1 MTEQVQA
8 PSDESED
15 LSIGET
21 VNDLA
26 MLKHKADLLGVPYS
40 NNIGAD
46 TLRERIRAKQE
57 ALESG
62 SSESA
67 QEAPPAVNPLTGQ
80 STAPGKKMSL
90 RQMLHRDQMKLV
102 RLRITNMDPKKKDL
116 PGEILTVANEY
127 LGTVRKFVPYGE
139 QTENGFHVPY
149 CLYKMMDARR
159 FLNIRTRKGPNKQI
173 IVEQNWAREFALEVL
188 PDLTEVELKRL
199 AVAQAAS
206 SGTLDVE

>member
-1 MTEQVQA
+1 MTEQVQTS
-8 PSDESED
+8 PDESAD
-15 LSIGET
+15 LSIGDT
-21 VNDLA
+21 VNELTL
-26 MLKHKADLLGVPYS
+26 LKHKADLLGVGYS
-40 NNIGAD
+40 NNIGAE

-57 ALESG
+57 ALENQSA
-62 SSESA
+62 SPEA
-67 QEAPPAVNPLTGQ
+67 QETFKANPLTGD
-80 STAPGKKMSL
+80 TEAPVKRMSL

-127 LGTVRKFVPYGE
+127 IGTVRKFVPYGE

-159 FLNIRTRKGPNKQI
+159 FLNIRTRKGANKQV
-173 IVEQNWAREFALEVL
+173 IVEQNWAREFALEIL

-206 SGTLDVE
+206 AGTLDVE

>member
-1 MTEQVQA
+1 MSDQLDKSA
-8 PSDESED
+8 DESAD
-15 LSIGET
+15 LSIGDT
-21 VNDLA
+21 VNELTL
-26 MLKHKADLLGVPYS
+26 LKHKADLLGVSYS
-40 NNIGAD
+40 NNIGAE

-57 ALESG
+57 ELENG
-62 SSESA
+62 SAPQA
-67 QEAPPAVNPLTGQ
+67 QANPLVGETEAPV
-80 STAPGKKMSL
+80 KRVSL

-127 LGTVRKFVPYGE
+127 IGTVRKFVPYGE
-139 QTENGFHVPY
+139 QTEGGYHVPY

-159 FLNIRTRKGPNKQI
+159 FLNIRTRKALGGRV
-173 IVEQNWAREFALEVL
+173 IVEQNWAREFSLEIL

-206 SGTLDVE
+206 EGTLDVE